1 MRGLWRG
8 YFFLTLPPDRAG
20 GEEWPPEDGPR
31 EIEGEEKLLGA
42 TEREA
47 EYPEAELLKD
57 EPRDDDELPWLE
69 KYR

>member
-31 EIEGEEKLLGA
+31 DIEGEEKLLGV
-42 TEREA
+42 
-47 EYPEAELLKD
+47 
-57 EPRDDDELPWLE
+57 
-69 KYR
+69 